1 MCTMTLIDYT
11 KSNNL
16 ILYLTQRSQS
26 GGWWSVAR
34 MASSRKEGGDREVIN
49 GRSNHVSMAVVHF
62 THTRLLTRLFFF
74 ISFFFFFC
82 VYFFFVDLTIPASL
96 RFIRWLFLFFFYF
109 YNRKGPRSFYTSEL
123 FFSFSLIIHFHTF
136 QIIHLGISFTL
147 SALLCILENLRLV
160 FIE

>member
-1 MCTMTLIDYT
+1 MVKRIVISQMCTMTLIDYT

-74 ISFFFFFC
+74 ISFFFFF
-82 VYFFFVDLTIPASL
+82 VYIFFLSISLSRRLYVLFVGYFYFFFISITERGLVLFTL
-96 RFIRWLFLFFFYF
+96 LNYFFLF
-109 YNRKGPRSFYTSEL
+109 
-123 FFSFSLIIHFHTF
+123 H
-136 QIIHLGISFTL
+136 
-147 SALLCILENLRLV
+147 
-160 FIE
+160 